1 MAPTIDKHT
10 LYGVNTGKTPWD
22 EDDQAISDLLG
33 ALGTVQNQWLGRK
46 DPTRQEP
53 KAVAPEGSVGYYSP
67 GTGFVGELE
76 GVGQALSSAGLR
88 ERVPRPEEATG
99 YDIYP
104 NADPNAAPIGIWYPD
119 PNAMQDEQSIP
130 LGPGYRWAEPAQAGS
145 AGGYGAGTAATPTA
159 STGPGEADIQRIVEQ
174 VLEGMGYGPGG
185 AYDYS
190 YLGGTDLFGALMQMF
205 AQNNMLD
212 WLGLAG
218 NQWPLGAYYGNAALR

>member
-1 MAPTIDKHT
+1 MALSIGKDT

-46 DPTRQEP
+46 DPTRKEP
-53 KAVAPEGSVGYYSP
+53 K
-67 GTGFVGELE
+67 
-76 GVGQALSSAGLR
+76 
-88 ERVPRPEEATG
+88 EATG

-104 NADPNAAPIGIWYPD
+104 NADPNAAPIGIWYPN
-119 PNAMQDEQSIP
+119 PNAMQDEQSIF
-130 LGPGYRWAEPAQAGS
+130 LGTGYRWAEPAQAGS

-159 STGPGEADIQRIVEQ
+159 STGAGEADIQRIVEQ

-185 AYDYS
+185 GYDYS